1 MTEAAAPFS
10 EEKVVPWWL
19 VLIEGIAAFVI
30 GLMLLAKP
38 GMTTTI
44 LVQIIGIY
52 WFIAGI
58 LSVVSIFIDSSAWG
72 WKLIIGILGIVAG
85 LMIIRH
91 PLWSTVLV
99 PTTLIIVLGIEG
111 IIIGAV
117 NIVRAFKG
125 AGWGAGI
132 LGAMSIIFGILL
144 VINPAM
150 GALALP
156 FVLGIFALAG
166 GIMAV
171 VAAFRMR

>member
-10 EEKVVPWWL
+10 EEKSVPWWL
-19 VLIEGIAAFVI
+19 VLIEGVAAVII
-30 GLMLLAKP
+30 GLLLLAKP
-38 GMTTTI
+38 GMTTAI
-44 LVQIIGIY
+44 LVQILGIY

-58 LSVVSIFIDSSAWG
+58 LSIVGIFIDSSAWG
-72 WKLIIGILGIVAG
+72 WKLIIGILGIAAG
-85 LMIIRH
+85 ILIIRH
-91 PLWSTVLV
+91 PLWSTILV

-132 LGAMSIIFGILL
+132 LGALSIIFGILL
-144 VINPAM
+144 VANPKM

-156 FVLGIFALAG
+156 FVLGIFAIVG

-171 VAAFRMR
+171 VAAFRMK